1 MDASLARDVPATAPG
16 SDTGVTQ
23 TSGQRTSI
31 PGLGG
36 AVSDMR
42 LERGLGDNAV
52 IAADGLSLGHDGIGL
67 DPLDV
72 DQGSDLQDQYA
83 LIRFYGR
90 ATQQAA
96 HSWLRGVFVWTG

>member
-1 MDASLARDVPATAPG
+1 MCPATAPG
-16 SDTGVTQ
+16 SDAGVTQ

-42 LERGLGDNAV
+42 LGRGLEDNAV
-52 IAADGLSLGHDGIGL
+52 IAADGLSLGYDGTGL
-67 DPLDV
+67 DPLDG
-72 DQGSDLQDQYA
+72 DQGSNLQDQDA
-83 LIRFYGR
+83 LLRFCGR

-96 HSWLRGVFVWTG
+96 HSWSRGVVAGTG